1 MGLVTDLVD
10 GPDAVLPAAR
20 ALAARMAALP
30 PLAVQ
35 GTKRALNRSL
45 QARAGEVLDLS
56 FALEGMSMASA
67 DLLEAIAAFRE
78 KRRPTYHGT

>member
-1 MGLVTDLVD
+1 MAE
-10 GPDAVLPAAR
+10 AVNYDISGYEHL
-20 ALAARMAALP
+20 
-30 PLAVQ
+30 
-35 GTKRALNRSL
+35 
-45 QARAGEVLDLS
+45 AGEVLDLS